1 MRSAIHITHEAAQK
15 IGGIGA
21 VLSGLCTSQVYQ
33 DRYHKTYFY
42 GPLFDDSPQSANRL
56 GSDSKVLFSNI
67 DGIYNSLYNQS
78 LLNII
83 DKYNVDIVYG
93 QKEIY
98 DDIHPENRSSVEII
112 LVGIKTLRKDL
123 LDIFKFSLWEKF
135 SFNCQLYE
143 NDWDFEQYLRIAL
156 PLKSIFSIFL
166 NCDDYID
173 YYSHEYMGICSCL
186 SILKNK
192 QKNEKLYFYA
202 HEVST
207 ARNIVEKIPG
217 HDISF
222 YNIMKQDLQS
232 QVSME
237 ERFGSF
243 KHNSR
248 NELIKF
254 ASMFDEI
261 LAVGDLVKD
270 EYQYLNPSVDA
281 GIINVCYNGIPIN
294 EISYEQKLQSRDK
307 IKQYCER
314 LFNYTP
320 DIILTHVS
328 RLVISKALWRD
339 VSLLEALDDYFA
351 ENHIKG
357 FFIILSS
364 LIGTGRS
371 IHDIHKMENDYG
383 WPVWHKEN
391 WPDLV
396 SYENDIFWSIHYF
409 NAKSRSIKGVFLNQY
424 GFDSAHLG
432 KRFPENTTFS
442 DLRIASDAEFG
453 MSIYEPF
460 GIAQIETVPYGGVA
474 VLSRACGSSFLLEQ
488 GNFDD
493 KTNAFHVID
502 FSNTSASIK
511 NYNDIDISHRTHIE
525 KKIITKEAK
534 KIFQKIPKTEK
545 ERELLFNQCMSHSE
559 FLGWDSISKRIY
571 KEKS

>member
-1 MRSAIHITHEAAQK
+1 MRSAIHVTHEAAQK

-21 VLSGLCTSQVYQ
+21 VLSGLCTSQVYHN
-33 DRYHKTYFY
+33 RYHKTYFY
-42 GPLFDDSPQSANRL
+42 GPLFDDSLQSVNRL
-56 GSDSKVLFSNI
+56 GTDAKILFSNI
-67 DGIYNSLYNQS
+67 DGIYESLYNQS
-78 LLNII
+78 LLNVV
-83 DKYNVDIVYG
+83 DKFNIDIVYG

-98 DDIHPENRSSVEII
+98 DEIHPENRSNVEII
-112 LVGIKTLRKDL
+112 LIGIKSIRKDL
-123 LDIFKFSLWEKF
+123 LDIFKFSLWEKYN
-135 SFNCQLYE
+135 FNCQLYE

-156 PLKSIFSIFL
+156 PLRSIFSIFL
-166 NCDDYID
+166 NCDDMVD

-192 QKNEKLYFYA
+192 QKNERLYFYA

-217 HDISF
+217 HDVSF
-222 YNIMKQDLQS
+222 YNIMNQDLS
-232 QVSME
+232 DKVSME
-237 ERFGSF
+237 ERFGSY

-254 ASMFDEI
+254 ACLFDDI
-261 LAVGDLVKD
+261 LAVGDFVKD
-270 EYQYLNPSVDA
+270 EYQYLNPKVNTK
-281 GIINVCYNGIPIN
+281 IINVCYNGIPIN
-294 EISYEQKLQSRDK
+294 KISFDKKLSSRKK
-307 IKQYCER
+307 IQEYCNT

-320 DIILTHVS
+320 EVILTHVS
-328 RLVISKALWRD
+328 RLVISKGLWRD
-339 VSLLEALDDYFA
+339 VSLLESLDLLFT

-364 LIGTGRS
+364 LIGTGRD
-371 IHDIHKMENDYG
+371 ITDIHKMETDYG

-396 SYENDIFWSIHYF
+396 SYENDIFWSLHYF

-424 GFDSAHLG
+424 GFDSGHLG
-432 KRFPENTTFS
+432 KRFPKDTNFS

-488 GNFDD
+488 GFN
-493 KTNAFHVID
+493 KEVSSAYHVID
-502 FSNTSASIK
+502 FSNISHTIK
-511 NYNDIDISHRTHIE
+511 NFQDINIQQRTHIE
-525 KKIITKEAK
+525 KKMIAKEAK
-534 KIFQKIPKTEK
+534 KIYQKIPKTEK
-545 ERELLFNQCMSHSE
+545 EREYLFNQCMTHSE
-559 FLGWDSISKRIY
+559 FLSWDSIAKRIY
-571 KEKS
+571 KEQE